1 VTTAHRR
8 FFLVERY
15 APAATARSVAAAA
28 QRLAGADDSARH
40 VATVVIVGD
49 ETCLSVFE
57 ARDAN
62 VVAAVNEAAGLPV
75 DRIVE
80 AEWFPASPR

>member
-1 VTTAHRR
+1 MAANHR

-28 QRLAGADDSARH
+28 QRLAGDDQNARH
-40 VATVVIVGD
+40 VATVVIAGD

-57 ARDAN
+57 ARDADA
-62 VVAAVNEAAGLPV
+62 VAAVNEAAGLPV

-80 AEWFPASPR
+80 AEWFPASLR

>member
-28 QRLAGADDSARH
+28 QRLGADDTARH
-40 VATVVIVGD
+40 VATVVIAGD

-62 VVAAVNEAAGLPV
+62 VVAALNEAAGLPV

-80 AEWFPASPR
+80 AEWFPAWPG